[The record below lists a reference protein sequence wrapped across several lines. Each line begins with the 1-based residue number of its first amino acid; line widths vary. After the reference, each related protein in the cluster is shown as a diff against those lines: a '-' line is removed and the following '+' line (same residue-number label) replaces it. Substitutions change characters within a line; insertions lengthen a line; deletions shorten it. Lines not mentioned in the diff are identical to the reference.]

1 VYRPGHVGVT
11 LLVYAPVGYLL
22 LVDGRGT
29 LAVLGGAIAVALAM
43 IPDFDIRLPGVSHRG
58 ATHTLLF
65 ALCVGAAL
73 GAIGWAIA
81 NAIGGVSL
89 PLGEGVGVR
98 TDRVSS
104 VRLGV
109 FAFSIGALTVCSHLL
124 ADVLTPMGIAPF
136 WPVSSKRYSFDVVK
150 ASNTVANVVLFVL
163 GVSVTLGVLW
173 IVRPAG

>member
-58 ATHTLLF
+58 ATHTLVF
-65 ALCVGAAL
+65 ALCVGAVLGVCGAL
-73 GAIGWAIA
+73 LAGAV
-81 NAIGGVSL
+81 GGATVT
-89 PLGEGVGVR
+89 LGEGLGVR
-98 TDRVSS
+98 TDRVSPIG
-104 VRLGV
+104 LGTFGFLV
-109 FAFSIGALTVCSHLL
+109 GTLTICSHLL

-136 WPVSSKRYSFDVVK
+136 WPVSSKRYSLDVAR
-150 ASNTVANVVLFVL
+150 ASNTIANGLLFVL
-163 GVSVTLGVLW
+163 GVCVTLGVLW